1 MKTFEY
7 TAFDATEK
15 KTKGI
20 LSAENRREA
29 QDILEKRELTPI
41 KIYLSKKNL
50 SALKIN
56 SRQLSILTKQVSSL
70 LAAGTPLEKT
80 LQILKYL
87 I

>member
-15 KTKGI
+15 KTKRI

-41 KIYLSKKNL
+41 
-50 SALKIN
+50 
-56 SRQLSILTKQVSSL
+56 
-70 LAAGTPLEKT
+70 
-80 LQILKYL
+80 
-87 I
+87 

>member
-29 QDILEKRELTPI
+29 QDMG
-41 KIYLSKKNL
+41 
-50 SALKIN
+50 
-56 SRQLSILTKQVSSL
+56 RQRN
-70 LAAGTPLEKT
+70 
-80 LQILKYL
+80 
-87 I
+87 